1 MCSVV
6 VLMTGPECHPQQAG
20 ESRAAYTTR
29 LVTCFDQFY
38 PVCVGSCQ
46 YARATAP
53 YRAADVLRHIANCAR
68 PLPEVLAVWCKD
80 LSERYPNDWW
90 HELRKVREQGGPS
103 LNPEPIPWVEVVL
116 KLGLGRSLWVKV
128 QRIARGWLARRQL
141 QRLRHRQRQ
150 TQRGR
155 TSSLGLLP
163 VGSEI

>member
-29 LVTCFDQFY
+29 LMTCFDQFY

-53 YRAADVLRHIANCAR
+53 YQVADVLRHIANCAR
-68 PLPEVLAVWCKD
+68 PLPEVLAVWCED

-90 HELRKVREQGGPS
+90 HELRKVRE
-103 LNPEPIPWVEVVL
+103 
-116 KLGLGRSLWVKV
+116 
-128 QRIARGWLARRQL
+128 
-141 QRLRHRQRQ
+141 
-150 TQRGR
+150 
-155 TSSLGLLP
+155 
-163 VGSEI
+163 